1 HTSVGSRHE
10 LLPGWYP
17 VEVLHFPFRSSEQL
31 AVKSVKS
38 DTHAGPKRGGYLR
51 RLASEA
57 EAVGG
62 AGGFGAGG
70 VGPGGGEAGLEGGAR
85 VRDERLRDA
94 LRAIREPGSGRFRL
108 PAADWDGLTLQA
120 PSLVDDAQ
128 FAADVAVLGEANSV
142 RAQRR
147 MDDFERRLQAL
158 EKG

>member
-1 HTSVGSRHE
+1 TVGRGNHTSVGSRHE

-17 VEVLHFPFRSSEQL
+17 VEVLHFPFRSSDQL

-57 EAVGG
+57 AAPGSDDAFEAQVVEPEEVQHGL
-62 AGGFGAGG
+62 
-70 VGPGGGEAGLEGGAR
+70 EAGVL

-108 PAADWDGLTLQA
+108 PAADWAGLTLQA
-120 PSLVDDAQ
+120 PSIVDDAQ
-128 FAADVAVLGEANSV
+128 FAADVAVLGEANMV

-147 MDDFERRLQAL
+147 MDDFERR
-158 EKG
+158 